1 MTAALSCW
9 HCKEKVAQS
18 DFCGECGKILP
29 LAETT
34 DYFHFFGYQRTLGLD
49 VEELE
54 QRYYTFSR
62 RYHPDF
68 YHQASDLERD
78 ISLSKSSYLTRAYK
92 TLKDPVS
99 RAHYMLELSGRKEG
113 KAGNVVPPDV
123 LMEVSELHETLDE
136 YQHAENSARDTL
148 DRQLQ
153 GSMQDLETRVRQS
166 QEHLA
171 ELFTTWDAGDENTRE
186 TVLTEMLQLLET
198 RKYIQTLVRTI
209 SETLT
214 NGSE

>member
-1 MTAALSCW
+1 M
-9 HCKEKVAQS
+9 V
-18 DFCGECGKILP
+18 
-29 LAETT
+29 
-34 DYFHFFGYQRTLGLD
+34 R
-49 VEELE
+49 
-54 QRYYTFSR
+54 
-62 RYHPDF
+62 
-68 YHQASDLERD
+68 
-78 ISLSKSSYLTRAYK
+78 
-92 TLKDPVS
+92 
-99 RAHYMLELSGRKEG
+99 
-113 KAGNVVPPDV
+113 PDV
-123 LMEVSELHETLDE
+123 LMEFSEQPETLNE
-136 YQHAENSARDTL
+136 YQHAETSTRDTL

-198 RKYIQTLVRTI
+198 RKYLQTLVRTI